1 MSSPEAVFKCDTCH
15 KSFFSKFSLLRHC
28 DRKHSSKYEC
38 KKTEIDISKTDTFS
52 VKTEINI
59 TGENDD
65 NSKTTGDNDSKK
77 HTCPLCSNSFTR
89 NWSLTKHMEKCKGVV
104 KKKDKLQCEFC
115 ENRFK
120 HQSSMCRH
128 YKTCGTKKDMELI
141 QAEEAK
147 QLAEAQEKTIN
158 NNSGQ
163 INNNLST
170 GTQNVNN
177 NTHNNIII
185 VYNPNGTTPFSTDHL
200 KAEDFKKILQLASAR
215 LDNRALEEYS
225 KQIFE
230 NEENRCIKKT
240 NIKLGHSQI
249 HVGDN
254 KWKLQLD
261 KNIYPRLAT
270 DLANN
275 MSEYV
280 DEKRETFKKDMYIRL
295 RDFVYGMCDAGYINA
310 DPTARDKEIQKE
322 FKTFTEGLKLIVYG
336 NTKPV

>member
-1 MSSPEAVFKCDTCH
+1 MSIIIDDSPSPFQCSLCKDVFATKY
-15 KSFFSKFSLLRHC
+15 SLIRHTG
-28 DRKHSSKYEC
+28 RKHKLSDMDNKSKSSDENLKSGNENL
-38 KKTEIDISKTDTFS
+38 KSGNENLKSGSESSSAETD
-52 VKTEINI
+52 
-59 TGENDD
+59 ENG
-65 NSKTTGDNDSKK
+65 NKK
-77 HTCPLCSNSFTR
+77 HRCHICYKNLSSNCY
-89 NWSLTKHMEKCKGVV
+89 LLKHIKTCKGVINR
-104 KKKDKLQCEFC
+104 LQCEYC
-115 ENRFK
+115 EKEFK
-120 HQSSMCRH
+120 HEKSRFHH
-128 YKTCGTKKDMELI
+128 YKICGTKKEMALI
-141 QAEEAK
+141 EDK
-147 QLAEAQEKTIN
+147 QKPTI

-177 NTHNNIII
+177 NTNNNIII
-185 VYNPNGTTPFSTDHL
+185 VYNPNGITPFSTDHL

-249 HVGDN
+249 HLGDN

-261 KNIYPRLAT
+261 KNIYPQLAT

-280 DEKRETFKKDMYIRL
+280 DEKRETFKQDMYIRL

-310 DPTARDKEIQKE
+310 DPSDREKELQKE

>member
-1 MSSPEAVFKCDTCH
+1 MCSPTGTGKPTFQCDICQQL
-15 KSFFSKFSLLRHC
+15 FFSNFNLLRHSG
-28 DRKHSSKYEC
+28 RKHS
-38 KKTEIDISKTDTFS
+38 KTPENHKTLENHP
-52 VKTEINI
+52 KA
-59 TGENDD
+59 GENHE
-65 NSKTTGDNDSKK
+65 NAIYCHGESSSTTSDNDTKK
-77 HTCPLCSNSFTR
+77 HNCPLCHKNFTR
-89 NWSLTKHMEKCKGVV
+89 NWSLTKHIEKCKGVDT
-104 KKKDKLQCEFC
+104 KNRLQCEYC
-115 ENRFK
+115 EKEFK
-120 HQSSMCRH
+120 HDRSRFYH
-128 YKTCGTKKDMELI
+128 YKICGTKKEMDLI
-141 QAEEAK
+141 EAK
-147 QLAEAQEKTIN
+147 EKEEKTTI

-177 NTHNNIII
+177 NTNNNIII
-185 VYNPNGTTPFSTDHL
+185 VYNPTGMTPFSTDHL
-200 KAEDFKKILQLASAR
+200 KAEDFKKILKLASSR

>member
-1 MSSPEAVFKCDTCH
+1 MSSPETVFKCNTCQRP
-15 KSFFSKFSLLRHC
+15 FFSKFSLLRHC
-28 DRKHSSKYEC
+28 DRKHSSKYDCE
-38 KKTEIDISKTDTFS
+38 KTETDTSKTGDFSEKTEI
-52 VKTEINI
+52 I
-59 TGENDD
+59 TSGENDD
-65 NSKTTGDNDSKK
+65 DSTTTGESDNKK
-77 HTCPLCSNSFTR
+77 HKCPLCSNCFTR

-104 KKKDKLQCEFC
+104 KKRDKLQCEFC

-120 HQSSMCRH
+120 HQSSMSRH
-128 YKTCGTKKDMELI
+128 YKTCATKKEMALI
-141 QAEEAK
+141 
-147 QLAEAQEKTIN
+147 EAQQLEEDKQKTIN

-163 INNNLST
+163 MNNQLGS
-170 GTQNVNN
+170 GTQN
-177 NTHNNIII
+177 NTQNNNIII
-185 VYNPNGTTPFSTDHL
+185 VYNPNGMTPFSTDHL

-249 HVGDN
+249 HLGDN

-275 MSEYV
+275 MAEYV
-280 DEKRETFKKDMYIRL
+280 DEKRETFKQDMYIRL

-310 DPTARDKEIQKE
+310 DPSDREKEIQKE

>member
-1 MSSPEAVFKCDTCH
+1 
-15 KSFFSKFSLLRHC
+15 
-28 DRKHSSKYEC
+28 
-38 KKTEIDISKTDTFS
+38 
-52 VKTEINI
+52 
-59 TGENDD
+59 
-65 NSKTTGDNDSKK
+65 
-77 HTCPLCSNSFTR
+77 
-89 NWSLTKHMEKCKGVV
+89 MEKCKGIDT
-104 KKKDKLQCEFC
+104 KNRMQCDFC
-115 ENRFK
+115 EKEFK
-120 HQSSMCRH
+120 HERSRFYH
-128 YKTCGTKKDMELI
+128 YKICGTKKEMALI
-141 QAEEAK
+141 AAK
-147 QLAEAQEKTIN
+147 EKEEKTIN

-163 INNNLST
+163 MNNQLGS
-170 GTQNVNN
+170 GTQN
-177 NTHNNIII
+177 NTQNNNIII
-185 VYNPNGTTPFSTDHL
+185 VYNPNGMTPFSTDHL

-261 KNIYPRLAT
+261 KNIYPQLAT

-280 DEKRETFKKDMYIRL
+280 DEKRETFKQDMYIRL

-310 DPTARDKEIQKE
+310 DPSDREKELQKE

-336 NTKPV
+336 NTKPL

>member
-1 MSSPEAVFKCDTCH
+1 MSIIIDKNTSPFQCSLCKDMFATKYSLIRHTGRKH
-15 KSFFSKFSLLRHC
+15 KLSELTTNLKSSDADLKSSDNNRKISDD
-28 DRKHSSKYEC
+28 DRKNGNGNLN
-38 KKTEIDISKTDTFS
+38 TE
-52 VKTEINI
+52 EH
-59 TGENDD
+59 DD
-65 NSKTTGDNDSKK
+65 GTKK
-77 HTCPLCSNSFTR
+77 HRCHICYKNLSSNCY
-89 NWSLTKHMEKCKGVV
+89 LLKHIKTCKGVINR
-104 KKKDKLQCEFC
+104 LQCEYC
-115 ENRFK
+115 EKEFK
-120 HQSSMCRH
+120 HEKSRFHH
-128 YKTCGTKKDMELI
+128 YKTCGTKKEMALI
-141 QAEEAK
+141 KEKEKEEK
-147 QLAEAQEKTIN
+147 PTI

-163 INNNLST
+163 INNLIGS
-170 GTQNVNN
+170 GTQNVTQN
-177 NTHNNIII
+177 NNIII
-185 VYNPNGTTPFSTDHL
+185 VYNPNGMTPFSTDHL

-275 MSEYV
+275 MSGYV

-295 RDFVYGMCDAGYINA
+295 RDFVDGMCDAGYINA
-310 DPTARDKEIQKE
+310 DPSDREKELQKE
-322 FKTFTEGLKLIVYG
+322 FKTFTEGLKLIIYG
-336 NTKPV
+336 NTKLL

>member
-1 MSSPEAVFKCDTCH
+1 M
-15 KSFFSKFSLLRHC
+15 
-28 DRKHSSKYEC
+28 
-38 KKTEIDISKTDTFS
+38 
-52 VKTEINI
+52 
-59 TGENDD
+59 
-65 NSKTTGDNDSKK
+65 
-77 HTCPLCSNSFTR
+77 
-89 NWSLTKHMEKCKGVV
+89 
-104 KKKDKLQCEFC
+104 
-115 ENRFK
+115 
-120 HQSSMCRH
+120 
-128 YKTCGTKKDMELI
+128 
-141 QAEEAK
+141 
-147 QLAEAQEKTIN
+147 
-158 NNSGQ
+158 
-163 INNNLST
+163 
-170 GTQNVNN
+170 
-177 NTHNNIII
+177 
-185 VYNPNGTTPFSTDHL
+185 TPFSTDHL

-249 HVGDN
+249 HLGDN

-275 MSEYV
+275 MAEYV
-280 DEKRETFKKDMYIRL
+280 DEKRETFKQDMYIRL

-310 DPTARDKEIQKE
+310 DPSDREKEIQKE